1 MDTKNMRYGQFLK
14 AKRISDSR
22 ELTLKDVA
30 AELGVSFSYVS
41 DIEQGR
47 RKPYDEAKTL
57 KIIEFLKLTED
68 EVALLYDLAAKENS
82 RIPRDLDDIMMYSE
96 AGDMARYALR
106 MTKKGV
112 INDDD
117 WKQFI
122 RYIRVKEAEKHD

>member
-47 RKPYDEAKTL
+47 RKPYDEIKTL

-106 MTKKGV
+106 MTKKGI

>member
-47 RKPYDEAKTL
+47 RKPYDEAKTQKL
-57 KIIEFLKLTED
+57 IEFLHFSE
-68 EVALLYDLAAKENS
+68 EEIALMYDLAAKENS
-82 RIPRDLDDIMMYSE
+82 RIPRDLDDIKDR
-96 AGDMARYALR
+96 AKRAQLIWRKNTARS
-106 MTKKGV
+106 
-112 INDDD
+112 
-117 WKQFI
+117 
-122 RYIRVKEAEKHD
+122 